1 MGRHSGFIACYAA
14 LARNDA
20 DVVLIPEVAFRLD
33 GDGGLLHYLERRV
46 RERDYAVVVLAEGAG
61 QELLDGEEAIGD
73 ASGNT
78 GLRDIG
84 ALLRRRFAEH
94 FTAAGIEARIRFIDP
109 SYAIRSVPANPYDS
123 VYCVRLAQAAVH
135 AAMSGRTEMV
145 VGRWRRRFV
154 HIPMGLAVSKR
165 NQVDP
170 HGDLWMSVLEATGQP
185 VRFGE

>member
-1 MGRHSGFIACYAA
+1 M
-14 LARNDA
+14 
-20 DVVLIPEVAFRLD
+20 
-33 GDGGLLHYLERRV
+33 
-46 RERDYAVVVLAEGAG
+46 RERGYAVVVVAEGAG
-61 QELLDGEEAIGD
+61 QELLDGEESVGD
-73 ASGNT
+73 ASGNV
-78 GLRDIG
+78 GLRDVG

-94 FTAAGIEARIRFIDP
+94 FAAAGIEACIRFIDP
-109 SYAIRSVPANPYDS
+109 SYASRSVPANPYDS

-154 HIPMGLAVSKR
+154 HIPMALAVSKR

-170 HGDLWMSVLEATGQP
+170 NGDLWMSVLEATGQP